1 MYSSHRLLKYW
12 LRPSPSV
19 IHMTWGATSASVAV
33 APSVAVAVGVPS
45 AASVA
50 VAPSVDVRVVFRQP
64 ELIVGTWKA
73 AKAEDPDITEA
84 DAREALLQLDPLW
97 EELFPAEQARIVQLL
112 VKRVDIGIDGL
123 TLRLRVDGL
132 TGLAR
137 EIATSVARAA

>member
-1 MYSSHRLLKYW
+1 M
-12 LRPSPSV
+12 
-19 IHMTWGATSASVAV
+19 
-33 APSVAVAVGVPS
+33 
-45 AASVA
+45 
-50 VAPSVDVRVVFRQP
+50 
-64 ELIVGTWKA
+64 GTWKA